1 MKACARVLAG
11 LFLLWTAVAAAADWR
26 LEPSGSR
33 LAFHAS
39 YEGADAPG
47 VFQKFDV
54 HLRFNPEHPDAG
66 MLQVTVMLGS
76 ADMGSTDVNSAI
88 HQSEWFD
95 SAVFPQA
102 EFRSK
107 DIRKT
112 EAGRY
117 LAHGTLS
124 VKNRQ
129 QDVAVPFTWKQTGQT
144 ATMSGELVLNR
155 THFSIGTGEWAS
167 GNVIGLDVKVT
178 FTAVLQRTD

>member
-1 MKACARVLAG
+1 MKVCARVLGG
-11 LFLLWTAVAAAADWR
+11 LLLLWTAVSVAADWR
-26 LEPSGSR
+26 LEPAASR
-33 LAFHAS
+33 LAFHAT

-54 HLRFNPEHPDAG
+54 RLSFDPEHPDNG

-76 ADMGSTDVNSAI
+76 ADMGSTDVNAAI

-95 SAVFPQA
+95 SAAFPQA
-102 EFRSK
+102 EFHSK

-112 EAGRY
+112 EAEHY

-129 QDVAVPFTWKQTGQT
+129 QEVAVPFSWKQTGKT

-155 THFSIGTGEWAS
+155 TFFGIGTGEWAS
-167 GNVIGLDVKVT
+167 GDVIGLDVKVT
-178 FTAVLQRTD
+178 FTAVVRQTD